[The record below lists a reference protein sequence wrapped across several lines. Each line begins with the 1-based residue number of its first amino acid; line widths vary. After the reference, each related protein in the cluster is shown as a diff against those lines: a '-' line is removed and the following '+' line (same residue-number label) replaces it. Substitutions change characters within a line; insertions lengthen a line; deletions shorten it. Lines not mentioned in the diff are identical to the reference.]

1 MAKTG
6 RLLIVEETPAA
17 FGLGAEVAAQISDQG
32 FNDLDAPIRRVNGA
46 FAPTP
51 YSPPLESAL
60 VPSAD
65 DVKAAILDLMAE

>member
-1 MAKTG
+1 
-6 RLLIVEETPAA
+6 
-17 FGLGAEVAAQISDQG
+17 VAAQVADAA

-51 YSPPLESAL
+51 YSPSLESAV

-65 DVKAAILDLMAE
+65 DIEKAIRDLMLE